1 MDLSIL
7 TTMKVANGRE
17 YIEINTQ
24 NIWRSKKLDLYLH
37 RQKIQNRYSMPT
49 IFEIF
54 GLRFFFYSD
63 EHLPIH
69 VHIEYGGND
78 AKIEIATRKVVQN
91 RGLKPRELKKA
102 TQLVEMYEQ
111 EIIKAWHD
119 YFDKE

>member
-1 MDLSIL
+1 M
-7 TTMKVANGRE
+7 
-17 YIEINTQ
+17 
-24 NIWRSKKLDLYLH
+24 H
-37 RQKIQNRYSMPT
+37 RQKHKTVTTVPT

-78 AKIEIATRKVVQN
+78 AKIEIATRKVVIN
-91 RGLKPRELKKA
+91 RGLKPRELRQAK
-102 TQLVEMYEQ
+102 QLIEMYEQ